1 MRECFLELQVSQ
13 LMDSTSSENR
23 DSMQGVR
30 QLLEKKEGLFR
41 MNMMGK
47 RVNFAARSVISPD
60 PYIGTGEIGVPPF
73 FAQRLSFPEPVT
85 VHNIEIMRE
94 LVMNGTEVYPGAVAV
109 EDTGKGVVVLL
120 TNKRAAQR
128 EAIAKQLL
136 QSGTAQ
142 GEAVRWGQNA
152 RGKAMRPGHTCKIV
166 YRHLQDGD
174 VLLTNR
180 QPTLHKTSAFCVS
193 NYSSVTRLFSQS
205 LTLLICNSTAC
216 ERVG

>member
-1 MRECFLELQVSQ
+1 
-13 LMDSTSSENR
+13 MDATSSENR
-23 DSMQGVR
+23 DGMQGVR

-41 MNMMGK
+41 MHMMGK

-85 VHNIEIMRE
+85 VHNIDKMRG
-94 LVMNGTEVYPGAVAV
+94 LVINGTEVYPGAVAV
-109 EDTGKGVVVLL
+109 EDTAKGVVVLL
-120 TNKRAAQR
+120 TNKPLAQR

-136 QSGTAQ
+136 QSGTVQ
-142 GEAVRWGQNA
+142 GEGLGWGSSGSTKAVH
-152 RGKAMRPGHTCKIV
+152 PGHTSKVV

-180 QPTLHKTSAFCVS
+180 QPTLHKPSAVCPC
-193 NYSSVTRLFSQS
+193 L
-205 LTLLICNSTAC
+205 
-216 ERVG
+216 